1 MGQFSYSARDKTGAI
16 KKGTMFAADRPAA
29 TASLAGKDLTPI
41 LVKEIFGEQ
50 GGGLKGLLSG
60 GIELGN
66 KVKLQDKVIFSRQFA
81 TMINAGVP
89 IVQSL
94 NILQEQS
101 ESKKLKATVADVA
114 KQVEGGGTLASAL
127 ASHPEVFNAIYVN
140 MVKAGETGGILD
152 QVLERL
158 ATQQEKDAEVVS
170 KVRSAMIYPA
180 VITTATVSAFFFL
193 MTVIVPGLAG
203 IFADVGGSLPWY
215 TKVMLVISGFLVHD
229 WFLVIGGFVVAVVA
243 FTRWHKTT
251 GGKRTIDRLMLKAP
265 IIGPILVKVNVAR
278 FARTFGSLMAS
289 GISVLDAINATKS
302 ALGNSVY
309 QDELAEVA
317 QKVKNGRPMSE
328 HIRASKNFPAIVGQM
343 LSVGEETGQIDSIL
357 LKLAEFYEKE
367 VDTVVA
373 GITSIIEPIL
383 IIVLGGMVGFIVIS
397 VFGPIS
403 SIGNSV

>member
-1 MGQFSYSARDKTGAI
+1 MVQFSYSAKDKSGLI
-16 KKGTMFAADRPAA
+16 QKGQLFAPDRAAA
-29 TASLAGKDLTPI
+29 TAGLVEKGLTPI
-41 LVKEIFGEQ
+41 LVKEMAAAKN
-50 GGGLKGLLSG
+50 GGGGANALLDRFQ
-60 GIELGN
+60 
-66 KVKLQDKVIFSRQFA
+66 KVKLEDKVIFSRQFS

-94 NILQEQS
+94 RILQEQS
-101 ESKKLKATVADVA
+101 ESKKLKQVTADVA
-114 KQVEGGGTLASAL
+114 KQVEGGATLANSL
-127 ASHPEVFNAIYVN
+127 ATHPEVFNAIYVN

-152 QVLERL
+152 QVLDRL
-158 ATQQEKDAEVVS
+158 ATQQEKDAEIIS
-170 KVRSAMIYPA
+170 KVKSAMIYPG
-180 VITTATVSAFFFL
+180 VITTATVGAFIFL
-193 MTVIVPGLAG
+193 MTVIVPKLSSIFEDAG
-203 IFADVGGSLPWY
+203 ADLPIY
-215 TKVMLVISGFLVHD
+215 TKIMLGISSFLVHS
-229 WFLVIGGFVVAVVA
+229 WYIVLGGIVGGIIAFL
-243 FTRWHKTT
+243 RWYKTES
-251 GGKRTIDRLMLKAP
+251 GKRTVDKLMLKAP
-265 IIGPILVKVNVAR
+265 IFGPILVKVNIAR

-302 ALGNSVY
+302 ALGSSVY
-309 QDELAEVA
+309 RDELAVVA

-328 HIRASKNFPAIVGQM
+328 QIRNSKNFPAIVGQM

>member
-1 MGQFSYSARDKTGAI
+1 MGQFSYSAKDKSGI
-16 KKGTMFAADRPAA
+16 IQKGDLFVPDRAAAA
-29 TASLAGKDLTPI
+29 AALAEKGLTPI
-41 LVKEIFGEQ
+41 LVKEVAPKSK
-50 GGGLKGLLSG
+50 GGGAMGK
-60 GIELGN
+60 LGAFGS

-94 NILQEQS
+94 RILQEQS
-101 ESKKLKATVADVA
+101 ESKKLKTVTADVA
-114 KQVEGGGTLASAL
+114 KQVEGGATLANSL
-127 ASHPEVFNAIYVN
+127 ATHPEVFNGIYIN

-152 QVLERL
+152 QVLDRL
-158 ATQQEKDAEVVS
+158 ATQQEKDAEIVS
-170 KVRSAMIYPA
+170 KVKSAMIYPA

-193 MTVIVPGLAG
+193 MTVIVPKLSSIFEDAG
-203 IFADVGGSLPWY
+203 AQLPVY
-215 TKVMLVISGFLVHD
+215 TKIMLAISHFLVHS
-229 WFLVIGGFVVAVVA
+229 WYIVIGAVVGA
-243 FTRWHKTT
+243 VIAYIRWYHTEP
-251 GGKRTIDRLMLKAP
+251 GKKVMDRVLLKAP
-265 IIGPILVKVNVAR
+265 ILGPILMKVNVAR

-302 ALGNSVY
+302 ALGSSVY
-309 QDELAEVA
+309 REELAIVA

-328 HIRASKNFPAIVGQM
+328 HIRESKNFPAIVGQM

-367 VDTVVA
+367 VDTVVS

-383 IIVLGGMVGFIVIS
+383 IMVLGGMVGFIVIS

>member
-16 KKGTMFAADRPAA
+16 KKGTLFAADRPAA
-29 TASLAGKDLTPI
+29 TASLAEKELTPI
-41 LVKEIFGEQ
+41 LIKEMLADK

-60 GIELGN
+60 GIELGG

-94 NILQEQS
+94 NILHEQS
-101 ESKKLKATVADVA
+101 ESKKLKVTVADVS
-114 KQVEGGGTLASAL
+114 KQVEGGATLASAL

-152 QVLERL
+152 QVLDRL

-180 VITTATVSAFFFL
+180 VITTATISAFFFL
-193 MTVIVPGLAG
+193 MTVIVPKLAS
-203 IFADVGGSLPWY
+203 IFEDAGASLPWY
-215 TKVMLVISGFLVHD
+215 TKVMLAISGFLVHD
-229 WFLVIGGFVVAVVA
+229 WFFVIGGTVGAIFA
-243 FTRWHKTT
+243 FARWHKTP

-265 IIGPILVKVNVAR
+265 IFGPILVKVNIAR

-367 VDTVVA
+367 VDTVVE

>member
-16 KKGTMFAADRPAA
+16 MKGSVFAADRPAA
-29 TASLAGKDLTPI
+29 AAGLTQKGLTPI
-41 LVKEIFGEQ
+41 LVKEMSAEK
-50 GGGLKGLLSG
+50 GGGLKGILSG
-60 GIELGN
+60 GISLSN
-66 KVKLQDKVIFSRQFA
+66 RVSLQDKVIFSRQFA

-94 NILQEQS
+94 NILREQS
-101 ESKKLKATVADVA
+101 ESKKLKTTVAAVS
-114 KQVEGGGTLASAL
+114 KQVEGGSTLASAL
-127 ASHPEVFNAIYVN
+127 AAHPEVFNQIYVN
-140 MVKAGETGGILD
+140 MVKAGEIGGILD
-152 QVLERL
+152 QVLDRL

-193 MTVIVPGLAG
+193 MTVIVPKLSSIFEDAG
-203 IFADVGGSLPWY
+203 AALPWY
-215 TKVMLVISGFLVHD
+215 TKLMLAISGFLVHD
-229 WFLVIGGFVVAVVA
+229 WFFVLGGIVALVVG

-251 GGKRTIDRLMLKAP
+251 AGKRTIDRLMLKMP
-265 IIGPILVKVNVAR
+265 IFGPILVKVNIAR
-278 FARTFGSLMAS
+278 FSRTFGSLMAS
-289 GISVLDAINATKS
+289 GISVLDAINSTKT

-309 QDELAEVA
+309 QDELEQVA

-343 LSVGEETGQIDSIL
+343 LSVGEETGQMDTIL

-367 VDTVVA
+367 VDTVVE

>member
-16 KKGTMFAADRPAA
+16 KKGTLFAADRPAA
-29 TASLAGKDLTPI
+29 TASLAGKELTPI
-41 LVKEIFGEQ
+41 LVKEIFGEK
-50 GGGLKGLLSG
+50 GGGLKALLSG
-60 GIELGN
+60 GIEIGS

-152 QVLERL
+152 QVLDRL

-193 MTVIVPGLAG
+193 MTVIVPKLSSIFEDAG
-203 IFADVGGSLPWY
+203 AALPWY
-215 TKVMLVISGFLVHD
+215 TKAMLAISGFLVHD
-229 WFLVIGGFVVAVVA
+229 WFIVIGGAVAAVIA
-243 FTRWHKTT
+243 FGRWHKTP

-265 IIGPILVKVNVAR
+265 IIGPILVKVNIAR
-278 FARTFGSLMAS
+278 FSRTFGSLMAS

-367 VDTVVA
+367 VDTVVE

>member
-1 MGQFSYSARDKTGAI
+1 MGQFSYSARDKSGAI
-16 KKGTMFAADRPAA
+16 KKGTLFAADRPAA
-29 TASLAGKDLTPI
+29 TAALAAKELTPI
-41 LVKEIFGEQ
+41 LVKEEAAKGAGK
-50 GGGLKGLLSG
+50 GGFNFAF
-60 GIELGN
+60 GN
-66 KVKLQDKVIFSRQFA
+66 KVKLSEKVIFSRQFS

-94 NILQEQS
+94 NILREQT
-101 ESKKLKATVADVA
+101 ESKKLKSTVADVA
-114 KQVEGGGTLASAL
+114 KQVEGGATLANAL
-127 ASHPEVFNAIYVN
+127 AVHPDVFNPIYVN

-152 QVLERL
+152 QVLDRL

-193 MTVIVPGLAG
+193 MTVIVPKLSSIFEDAG
-203 IFADVGGSLPWY
+203 AALPWY
-215 TKVMLVISGFLVHD
+215 TKLMLSISHFLVKD
-229 WFLVIGGFVVAVVA
+229 WWMVIGGAIA
-243 FTRWHKTT
+243 AGIALARWRKTEK
-251 GGKRTIDRLMLKAP
+251 GRRIIDKLMLKAP
-265 IIGPILVKVNVAR
+265 IIGPILVKVNIAR

-302 ALGNSVY
+302 ALGSSVY
-309 QDELAEVA
+309 RDELAEVA

-343 LSVGEETGQIDSIL
+343 LSVGEETGQLDAIL

-367 VDTVVA
+367 VDTVVS

>member
-1 MGQFSYSARDKTGAI
+1 MGQFSYSARDKSGAVQ
-16 KKGTMFAADRPAA
+16 KGSLFAADRPAA
-29 TASLAGKDLTPI
+29 TASLAAKGLTPI
-41 LVKEIFGEQ
+41 LVKEMAADKGA
-50 GGGLKGLLSG
+50 GLKGMLSG
-60 GIELGN
+60 GISLGN
-66 KVKLQDKVIFSRQFA
+66 KVKLQDKVIFSRQFS

-94 NILQEQS
+94 NILREQS
-101 ESKKLKATVADVA
+101 ESKKLKNTVADVS
-114 KQVEGGGTLASAL
+114 KQVEGGATLAGAL
-127 ASHPEVFNAIYVN
+127 ASHPEVFNSIYVN

-152 QVLERL
+152 QVLDRL

-193 MTVIVPGLAG
+193 MTVIVPKLSSIFEEAG
-203 IFADVGGSLPWY
+203 ANLPWY
-215 TKVMLVISGFLVHD
+215 TKLMLSISSFLVHD
-229 WFLVIGGFVVAVVA
+229 WFIVLGGGIATIVV
-243 FTRWHKTT
+243 FTRWRKTYK
-251 GGKRTIDRLMLKAP
+251 GRRIFDRLMLKAP
-265 IIGPILVKVNVAR
+265 IFGPILVKVNIAR
-278 FARTFGSLMAS
+278 FSRTFGSLMAS
-289 GISVLDAINATKS
+289 GISVLDAINSTKL
-302 ALGNSVY
+302 ALGSTVY

-343 LSVGEETGQIDSIL
+343 LSVGEETGQMDTIL
-357 LKLAEFYEKE
+357 LKLADFYEKE

>member
-16 KKGTMFAADRPAA
+16 KKGSMFAPDRPAA
-29 TASLAGKDLTPI
+29 TASLVEKGLTPI
-41 LVKEIFGEQ
+41 LVKEVASA
-50 GGGLKGLLSG
+50 GGKGGNKLSDLLK
-60 GIELGN
+60 LGN
-66 KVKLQDKVIFSRQFA
+66 GVKLQDKVVFSRQFA

-94 NILQEQS
+94 NILREQS

-114 KQVEGGGTLASAL
+114 KQVEGGATLANAL
-127 ASHPEVFNAIYVN
+127 ATHPEVFNPIYVN
-140 MVKAGETGGILD
+140 MVKAGEAGGILD
-152 QVLERL
+152 QVLDRL

-170 KVRSAMIYPA
+170 KVRSAMIYPG
-180 VITTATVSAFFFL
+180 VITTATVGAFIFL
-193 MTVIVPGLAG
+193 MTVIVPKLSSIFQDAG
-203 IFADVGGSLPWY
+203 ANLPIY
-215 TKVMLVISGFLVHD
+215 TKIMLAISDFLVTKWFIVLGGIIGLVIAFL
-229 WFLVIGGFVVAVVA
+229 
-243 FTRWHKTT
+243 RWRKTEN
-251 GGKRTIDRLMLKAP
+251 GRRTFDKLMLKAP
-265 IIGPILVKVNVAR
+265 IFGPILVKVNIAR

-289 GISVLDAINATKS
+289 GISVLDAINATKT
-302 ALGNSVY
+302 ALGSTVY
-309 QDELAEVA
+309 QDELAIVA

-328 HIRASKNFPAIVGQM
+328 QIRASKNFPAIVGQM
-343 LSVGEETGQIDSIL
+343 LSVGEETGQMDSIL

-367 VDTVVA
+367 VDTVVS